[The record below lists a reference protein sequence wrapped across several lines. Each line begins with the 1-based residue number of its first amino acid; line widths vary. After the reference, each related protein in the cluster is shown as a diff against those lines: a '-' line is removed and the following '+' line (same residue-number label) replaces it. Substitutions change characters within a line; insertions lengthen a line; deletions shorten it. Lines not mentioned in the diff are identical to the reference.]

1 MFNVGDTVTIR
12 PDLKRDELYNNMDVS
27 PDMVE
32 LAGRSY
38 TILECFTRN
47 KYITETIYHL
57 DGDARGWNW
66 TEAMFVDVSATA
78 KEADESLITA
88 LYCC

>member
-1 MFNVGDTVTIR
+1 MFNIGDTVTIR
-12 PDLKRDELYNNMDVS
+12 PDLRRSQLYNNMDVS
-27 PDMVE
+27 SDMVE

-38 TILECFTRN
+38 TVLECVTHHT
-47 KYITETIYHL
+47 ITGTIYHL

-66 TEAMFVDVSATA
+66 TEAMFVDASATA